1 MRATALSVA
10 LLLAALPAG
19 APAAED
25 PAPAILTSGNYAALR
40 DRILPA
46 PEEERWREIGWR
58 ASLLEAAREARRL
71 EEPILLWAMNG
82 HPLGCT

>member
-1 MRATALSVA
+1 VRPSSLLAG
-10 LLLAALPAG
+10 LLLSAIPAVASPAEEAAPPLLT
-19 APAAED
+19 AA
-25 PAPAILTSGNYAALR
+25 TYAATR

-58 ASLLEAAREARRL
+58 ASLLDAAREGRRL
-71 EEPILLWAMNG
+71 EKPILLWAMNG